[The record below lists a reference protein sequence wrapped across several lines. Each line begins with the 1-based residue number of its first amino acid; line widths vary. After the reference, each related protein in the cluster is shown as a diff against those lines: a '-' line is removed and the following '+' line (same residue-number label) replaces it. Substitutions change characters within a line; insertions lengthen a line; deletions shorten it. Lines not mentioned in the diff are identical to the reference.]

1 MRRPLGPPQAHGAT
15 RARRSHALLSVQV
28 ELRRLKAGTAVATL
42 RRSKLLL
49 VDLAGSERVA
59 RSGVEGAQFE
69 EAKSVNLSLT
79 ALGKC
84 IQARPPAVAPP
95 HTARVARPVDRRV

>member
-1 MRRPLGPPQAHGAT
+1 M
-15 RARRSHALLSVQV
+15 
-28 ELRRLKAGTAVATL
+28 ELRRNKPGTDIATL
-42 RRSKLLL
+42 RKSKLLL

-69 EAKSVNLSLT
+69 EAKAVNLSLT

-84 IQARPPAVAPP
+84 IQAPRPPPP
-95 HTARVARPVDRRV
+95 PALSP